1 MAGTRAERRRQQ
13 GAVSKRQTQ
22 TSTTAAEASTSTG
35 VEFGNLTSTLG
46 SISTEE
52 SGDIQA
58 FIDAVSEK
66 RKQGDTE
73 GPAQI

>member
-1 MAGTRAERRRQQ
+1 MFKL
-13 GAVSKRQTQ
+13 S
-22 TSTTAAEASTSTG
+22 S
-35 VEFGNLTSTLG
+35 L
-46 SISTEE
+46 

-73 GPAQI
+73 GE